1 MLKNKRVNRWLL
13 ACCLGGAWATHAV
26 PQEPADLVSLENLV
40 TQEAE
45 KSLPPI
51 VSPGELQSYRL
62 GLEVGDN
69 GPVIE
74 TPLEQS
80 PLEEDLS
87 YLGSIEPKSL
97 QPLGEPTNALP
108 EPQVPGPSTSPFFR
122 SWFFPPMGFTGGTSI
137 EPTERQN
144 TDHFIPIE
152 DRWRIGTPTWDRYG
166 KGHPPVDDYPFVQGA
181 WWDPYNQN
189 VLKGDY
195 PIAGQD
201 VFMRLG
207 FRTMNLAEYRQ
218 TPIPTTPTEATQNP
232 GEFEFFGDPN
242 QFLFAQYNSAS
253 IDLFKGDSVF
263 RPFDW
268 RFKVNVIFNQ
278 NYLKVYELGVVS
290 PDVTDGTN
298 RHRTFWSLEEW
309 FYESKIADTSANY
322 DFVSVRAGSQF
333 FSSDFRGFI
342 FADTNRAVRIFGNR
356 LSNQDQF
363 NVLWFDQTEKDTN
376 SFLNTLDDRHQNTLI
391 ANYYRNDFVFPGYNT
406 QVSFHYNRDQAS
418 TKFDNNGFLVRP
430 DPVGVYAPHQVDAY
444 YLGWSGNGH
453 INRYNVSHAAYYVTG
468 RDELN
473 PLAGRPQDIHAF
485 MGALELSYDRDWARF
500 RCSYFYASGDSDPND
515 TQANGFDAIFD
526 NPNFAGGEFSYWNR
540 QQVRLFGV
548 NLVQRQSLIP
558 NLRSSKFQ
566 GQTNFVNPGIQL
578 VNFGFDADL
587 TTKFKW
593 INNANYLWFNQ
604 TESLEVYTFQEKV
617 RNEIGLDLSSGVEYR
632 PLLNNNILILGGI
645 SGLLVGNGFRD
656 LYQPLYGSV
665 PDLAAGFFEATFEY

>member
-1 MLKNKRVNRWLL
+1 
-13 ACCLGGAWATHAV
+13 
-26 PQEPADLVSLENLV
+26 
-40 TQEAE
+40 
-45 KSLPPI
+45 

-62 GLEVGDN
+62 GSGVQGI
-69 GPVIE
+69 GPASQA
-74 TPLEQS
+74 PLEQS

-97 QPLGEPTNALP
+97 QPLGAPTNALP

-122 SWFFPPMGFTGGTSI
+122 SWFFPPTGFTGGTSI

-207 FRTMNLAEYRQ
+207 FRTMNLVEYRQ

-232 GEFEFFGDPN
+232 GEFEFFGNPN

-309 FYESKIADTSANY
+309 FYESKIADTSPNY

-342 FADTNRAVRIFGNR
+342 FADTNRAVRLFGNR
-356 LSNQDQF
+356 LSNQDQY
-363 NVLWFDQTEKDTN
+363 NVIWFDQTEKDTN

-468 RDELN
+468 NDELN
-473 PLAGRPQDIHAF
+473 PLAGQAQDIHAF

-540 QQVRLFGV
+540 QQIKLFGV

-632 PLLNNNILILGGI
+632 PLLNNNILIVGGI

>member
-1 MLKNKRVNRWLL
+1 MLKYKRVNRWLL
-13 ACCLGGAWATHAV
+13 AGCLGGAWANYAF
-26 PQEPADLVSLENLV
+26 PQEPAYLVS
-40 TQEAE
+40 QEKE
-45 KSLPPI
+45 KLLPPI

-62 GLEVGDN
+62 GPGVQGN
-69 GPVIE
+69 GPE
-74 TPLEQS
+74 TQATQQQAPSQ
-80 PLEEDLS
+80 EDLS

-97 QPLGEPTNALP
+97 QPLGAPTNELP

-122 SWFFPPMGFTGGTSI
+122 SWFFPPTGFTGGTSV

-207 FRTMNLAEYRQ
+207 FRTTNLVEYRQ

-232 GEFEFFGDPN
+232 GEFEFFGNPN

-263 RPFDW
+263 RPIDW
-268 RFKVNVIFNQ
+268 RFKVNLIFNQ

-309 FYESKIADTSANY
+309 FYESKIADTSPNY

-342 FADTNRAVRIFGNR
+342 FADTNRAVRLFGNR
-356 LSNQDQF
+356 LSNQDQY
-363 NVLWFDQTEKDTN
+363 NVIWFDQTEKDTN
-376 SFLNTLDDRHQNTLI
+376 SFLNTFDDRHQNTLI

-418 TKFDNNGFLVRP
+418 TKFDDNGFLVRP

-473 PLAGRPQDIHAF
+473 PLAGLPQDIHAF

-500 RCSYFYASGDSDPND
+500 RCSYFYASGDADPND
-515 TQANGFDAIFD
+515 SQANGFDAIFD

-540 QQVRLFGV
+540 QQIKLFGV

-604 TESLEVYTFQEKV
+604 TEPLEVYTFQEKV

-632 PLLNNNILILGGI
+632 PLLNNNILIVGGI

>member
-1 MLKNKRVNRWLL
+1 M
-13 ACCLGGAWATHAV
+13 
-26 PQEPADLVSLENLV
+26 
-40 TQEAE
+40 
-45 KSLPPI
+45 PPI
-51 VSPGELQSYRL
+51 VSPGELRSYRL
-62 GLEVGDN
+62 GSGVQGD
-69 GPVIE
+69 GPA
-74 TPLEQS
+74 TKASQQQPPPQ
-80 PLEEDLS
+80 EDLS

-122 SWFFPPMGFTGGTSI
+122 SWFFPPTGFTGGTSV

-207 FRTMNLAEYRQ
+207 FRTTNLVEYRQ

-232 GEFEFFGDPN
+232 GEFEFFGNPN

-309 FYESKIADTSANY
+309 FYESKIADTSPNY

-342 FADTNRAVRIFGNR
+342 FADTNRAVRLFGNR
-356 LSNQDQF
+356 LSNQDQY
-363 NVLWFDQTEKDTN
+363 NVIWFDQTEKDTN

-418 TKFDNNGFLVRP
+418 TKFDDNGFLVRP

-473 PLAGRPQDIHAF
+473 PLAGQAQDIHAF

-540 QQVRLFGV
+540 QQIKLFGV

-632 PLLNNNILILGGI
+632 PLLNNNILIVGGI

>member
-1 MLKNKRVNRWLL
+1 MLKYKRVNRWLL
-13 ACCLGGAWATHAV
+13 ASCLGGAWATYAF
-26 PQEPADLVSLENLV
+26 PQEPADLAS
-40 TQEAE
+40 QEKE
-45 KSLPPI
+45 KLLPPI

-62 GLEVGDN
+62 GPGVQGNL
-69 GPVIE
+69 PE
-74 TPLEQS
+74 TQATQQQAPSQ
-80 PLEEDLS
+80 EDLS

-97 QPLGEPTNALP
+97 QPLGAPTNALP

-122 SWFFPPMGFTGGTSI
+122 SWFFPPTGFTGGTSV

-207 FRTMNLAEYRQ
+207 FRTTNLVEYRQ

-232 GEFEFFGDPN
+232 GEFEFFGNPN

-263 RPFDW
+263 RPIDW
-268 RFKVNVIFNQ
+268 RFKVNLIFNQ

-309 FYESKIADTSANY
+309 FYESKIADTSPNY

-342 FADTNRAVRIFGNR
+342 FADTNRAVRLFGNR
-356 LSNQDQF
+356 LSNQDQY
-363 NVLWFDQTEKDTN
+363 NVIWFDQTEKDTN
-376 SFLNTLDDRHQNTLI
+376 SFLNTFDDRHQNTLI

-418 TKFDNNGFLVRP
+418 TKFDANGFLVRP

-473 PLAGRPQDIHAF
+473 PLAGQAQDIHAF

-515 TQANGFDAIFD
+515 SQANGFDAIFD

-540 QQVRLFGV
+540 QQIKLFGV

-632 PLLNNNILILGGI
+632 PLLNNNILIVGGI

>member
-1 MLKNKRVNRWLL
+1 VLKYKRVNRWLL
-13 ACCLGGAWATHAV
+13 ASCLGGAWATYAF
-26 PQEPADLVSLENLV
+26 PQEPAYLVS
-40 TQEAE
+40 QEKE
-45 KSLPPI
+45 KLLPPI

-62 GLEVGDN
+62 GPGGQGN
-69 GPVIE
+69 APE
-74 TPLEQS
+74 TQATQPQAPS
-80 PLEEDLS
+80 QEDLS

-97 QPLGEPTNALP
+97 QPLGAPTNALP

-122 SWFFPPMGFTGGTSI
+122 SWFFPPTGFTGGTSV

-207 FRTMNLAEYRQ
+207 FRTTNLVEYRQ

-232 GEFEFFGDPN
+232 GEFEFFGNPN

-263 RPFDW
+263 RPIDW

-309 FYESKIADTSANY
+309 FYESKIADTSPNY

-342 FADTNRAVRIFGNR
+342 FADTNRAVRLFGNR
-356 LSNQDQF
+356 LSNQDQY
-363 NVLWFDQTEKDTN
+363 NVIWFDQTEKDTN
-376 SFLNTLDDRHQNTLI
+376 SFLNTFDDRHQNTLI

-418 TKFDNNGFLVRP
+418 TKFDDNGFLVRP

-473 PLAGRPQDIHAF
+473 PLAGLPQDIHAF

-500 RCSYFYASGDSDPND
+500 RCSYFYASGDADPND
-515 TQANGFDAIFD
+515 SQANGFDAIFD

-540 QQVRLFGV
+540 QQIKLFGV

-604 TESLEVYTFQEKV
+604 TEPLEVYTFQEKV

-632 PLLNNNILILGGI
+632 PLLNNNILIVGGI

>member
-1 MLKNKRVNRWLL
+1 MLKYKRVNRWLL
-13 ACCLGGAWATHAV
+13 ASCLGGAWATYAF
-26 PQEPADLVSLENLV
+26 PQEPADLLSQAVS
-40 TQEAE
+40 QEKE
-45 KSLPPI
+45 KLLPPI
-51 VSPGELQSYRL
+51 VSPRELQSYRL
-62 GLEVGDN
+62 GSEIQGN
-69 GPVIE
+69 GPA
-74 TPLEQS
+74 TKTTLQRAPPQ
-80 PLEEDLS
+80 EDLS

-97 QPLGEPTNALP
+97 QPLGEPTNSLP

-122 SWFFPPMGFTGGTSI
+122 SWFFPPTGYTGGTSV

-207 FRTMNLAEYRQ
+207 FRTMNLVEYRQ

-232 GEFEFFGDPN
+232 GEFEFFGNPN

-309 FYESKIADTSANY
+309 FYESKIADTSPNY

-342 FADTNRAVRIFGNR
+342 FADTNRAVRLFGNR
-356 LSNQDQF
+356 LSNQDQY
-363 NVLWFDQTEKDTN
+363 NVIWFDQTEKDTN

-418 TKFDNNGFLVRP
+418 TKFDDNGFLVRP

-473 PLAGRPQDIHAF
+473 PLAGQAQDIHAF

-632 PLLNNNILILGGI
+632 PLLNNNILIVGGI

>member
-1 MLKNKRVNRWLL
+1 
-13 ACCLGGAWATHAV
+13 
-26 PQEPADLVSLENLV
+26 
-40 TQEAE
+40 
-45 KSLPPI
+45 
-51 VSPGELQSYRL
+51 
-62 GLEVGDN
+62 
-69 GPVIE
+69 
-74 TPLEQS
+74 
-80 PLEEDLS
+80 LS

-97 QPLGEPTNALP
+97 QPLGEPTNSLP

-122 SWFFPPMGFTGGTSI
+122 SWFFPPTGFTGGTSV

-207 FRTMNLAEYRQ
+207 FRTMNLVEYRQ

-232 GEFEFFGDPN
+232 GEFEFFGNPN

-309 FYESKIADTSANY
+309 FYESKIADTSPNY

-342 FADTNRAVRIFGNR
+342 FADTNRAVRLFGNR
-356 LSNQDQF
+356 LSNQDQY
-363 NVLWFDQTEKDTN
+363 NVIWFDQTEKDTN

-418 TKFDNNGFLVRP
+418 TKFDDNGFLVRP

-473 PLAGRPQDIHAF
+473 PLAGQAQDIHAF

-632 PLLNNNILILGGI
+632 PLLNNNILIVGGI

>member
-1 MLKNKRVNRWLL
+1 MLKYKRVNSWLL
-13 ACCLGGAWATHAV
+13 ASCLGAAWVNHAFA
-26 PQEPADLVSLENLV
+26 QEPSDLVSQENLV
-40 TQEAE
+40 SQEVE

-51 VSPGELQSYRL
+51 VSPEDLESYRL
-62 GLEVGDN
+62 GSGGQGI
-69 GPVIE
+69 GPASRAR
-74 TPLEQS
+74 LEQS
-80 PLEEDLS
+80 PFEEDLS
-87 YLGSIEPKSL
+87 YLGSTEPKSL
-97 QPLGEPTNALP
+97 QPLGAPTNALP
-108 EPQVPGPSTSPFFR
+108 EPQVLGPSTSPFFR
-122 SWFFPPMGFTGGTSI
+122 SWFFPPTGFTGGTSI

-166 KGHPPVDDYPFVQGA
+166 KGHPPVDDYPFIQGA

-207 FRTMNLAEYRQ
+207 FRTMNLTEYRQ

-232 GEFEFFGDPN
+232 GEFEFFGNPN

-309 FYESKIADTSANY
+309 FYESKIADTSPNY

-342 FADTNRAVRIFGNR
+342 FADTNRAVRLFGNR
-356 LSNQDQF
+356 LSNQDQY
-363 NVLWFDQTEKDTN
+363 NVIWFDQTEKDTN

-468 RDELN
+468 NDELN
-473 PLAGRPQDIHAF
+473 PLAGRAQEIHAF

-632 PLLNNNILILGGI
+632 PLLNNNILIVGGI

>member
-1 MLKNKRVNRWLL
+1 MSL
-13 ACCLGGAWATHAV
+13 THA
-26 PQEPADLVSLENLV
+26 QEPLSGQNANEQ
-40 TQEAE
+40 TQR
-45 KSLPPI
+45 SLPPV
-51 VSPGELQSYRL
+51 VSASELR
-62 GLEVGDN
+62 GAKLEGR
-69 GPVIE
+69 
-74 TPLEQS
+74 EQDAPDS
-80 PLEEDLS
+80 QALFRDDPS
-87 YLGSIEPKSL
+87 YLGSDEPKSL
-97 QPLGEPTNALP
+97 QPPGSTENSLP
-108 EPQVPGPSTSPFFR
+108 EAKTPGPETSPFFR
-122 SWFFPPMGFTGGTSI
+122 SFFFAPAGFTGGTSI
-137 EPTERQN
+137 DPTERQN
-144 TDHFIPIE
+144 TDHFVPIE
-152 DRWRIGTPTWDRYG
+152 DRWRIGTPLWDRYG
-166 KGHPPVDDYPFVQGA
+166 KGHPPVDDYPFIQGA

-207 FRTMNLAEYRQ
+207 FRTQNIAEYRQ

-232 GEFEFFGDPN
+232 GEFEFFGNPN
-242 QFLFAQYNSAS
+242 QFFFTQYNSAS

-268 RFKVNVIFNQ
+268 RIKANVIFNQ

-298 RHRTFWSLEEW
+298 RHRTFWALEEW
-309 FYESKIADTSANY
+309 FYESKIADTSPNY

-333 FSSDFRGFI
+333 FTSDFRGFI
-342 FADTNRAVRIFGNR
+342 FSDTNRAVRLFGNR
-356 LSNQDQF
+356 LSNQDQY

-376 SFLNTLDDRHQNTLI
+376 SLLNTFDDRHQNTLI
-391 ANYYRNDFVFPGYNT
+391 ANYYRNDFIFPGYNA

-418 TKFDNNGFLVRP
+418 TKFDTNGFLVRP
-430 DPVGVYAPHQVDAY
+430 DPVGVYAPHRVDSY
-444 YLGWSGNGH
+444 YLGWTGNGH

-468 RDELN
+468 HDELN
-473 PLAGRPQDIHAF
+473 PLAGSSQDINAF
-485 MGALELSYDRDWARF
+485 MTALELSYDRDWARF

-515 TQANGFDAIFD
+515 SQANGFDAIFD

-540 QQVRLFGV
+540 QQIRLFGV

-578 VNFGFDADL
+578 INFGFDADL
-587 TTKFKW
+587 TTKVKW
-593 INNANYLWFNQ
+593 INNANYLWFNH
-604 TESLEVYTFQEKV
+604 TAPLEVYTFQGKV
-617 RNEIGLDLSSGVEYR
+617 RDEIGLDLSSGVEYR
-632 PLLNNNILILGGI
+632 PLLNNNIIVVGGI
-645 SGLLVGNGFRD
+645 SGLIVGDGFRD

>member
-1 MLKNKRVNRWLL
+1 VLKYKRVNRWLL
-13 ACCLGGAWATHAV
+13 AGCLGGAWANYAF
-26 PQEPADLVSLENLV
+26 PQEPAYLVS
-40 TQEAE
+40 QEKE
-45 KSLPPI
+45 KLLPPI

-62 GLEVGDN
+62 GPGVQGN
-69 GPVIE
+69 GPE
-74 TPLEQS
+74 TQATQQQAPSQ
-80 PLEEDLS
+80 EDLS

-97 QPLGEPTNALP
+97 QPLGAPTNELP

-122 SWFFPPMGFTGGTSI
+122 SWFFPPTGFTGGTSV

-207 FRTMNLAEYRQ
+207 FRTTNLVEYRQ

-232 GEFEFFGDPN
+232 GEFEFFGNPN

-263 RPFDW
+263 RPIDW
-268 RFKVNVIFNQ
+268 RFKVNLIFNQ

-309 FYESKIADTSANY
+309 FYESKIADTSPNY

-342 FADTNRAVRIFGNR
+342 FADTNRAVRLFGNR
-356 LSNQDQF
+356 LSNQDQY
-363 NVLWFDQTEKDTN
+363 NVIWFDQTEKDTN
-376 SFLNTLDDRHQNTLI
+376 SFLNTFDDRHQNTLI

-418 TKFDNNGFLVRP
+418 TKFDDNGFLVRP

-473 PLAGRPQDIHAF
+473 PLAGLPQDIHAF

-540 QQVRLFGV
+540 QQIKLFGV

-632 PLLNNNILILGGI
+632 PLLNNNILIVGGI

>member
-1 MLKNKRVNRWLL
+1 VLKFKRGFNWVL
-13 ACCLGGAWATHAV
+13 ATSIGGGFVSLAHA
-26 PQEPADLVSLENLV
+26 QEPLLGQNATEQ
-40 TQEAE
+40 TQR
-45 KSLPPI
+45 SLPPV
-51 VSPGELQSYRL
+51 VSATEIRGAKLE
-62 GLEVGDN
+62 GLEQD
-69 GPVIE
+69 PPE
-74 TPLEQS
+74 SQTPFRDD
-80 PLEEDLS
+80 PS
-87 YLGSIEPKSL
+87 YLGAEEPKSL
-97 QPLGEPTNALP
+97 QPPGAPENSLP
-108 EPQVPGPSTSPFFR
+108 EAKTSGPETSPFFR
-122 SWFFPPMGFTGGTSI
+122 SFFFAPAGFTGGTSI
-137 EPTERQN
+137 DPTERQN
-144 TDHFIPIE
+144 TDHFVPIE
-152 DRWRIGTPTWDRYG
+152 DRWRIGTPLWDRYG

-207 FRTMNLAEYRQ
+207 FRTQNIAEYRQ

-232 GEFEFFGDPN
+232 GEFEFFGNPN
-242 QFLFAQYNSAS
+242 QFFFTQYNSAS

-268 RFKVNVIFNQ
+268 RIKANVIFNQ

-298 RHRTFWSLEEW
+298 RHRTFWALEEW
-309 FYESKIADTSANY
+309 FYESKIADTSPNY

-333 FSSDFRGFI
+333 FTSDFRGFI
-342 FADTNRAVRIFGNR
+342 FSDTNRAVRLFGNR
-356 LSNQDQF
+356 LSNQDQY

-376 SFLNTLDDRHQNTLI
+376 SLLNTFDDRHQNTLI
-391 ANYYRNDFVFPGYNT
+391 ANYYRNDFIFPGYNA

-418 TKFDNNGFLVRP
+418 TKFDTNGFLVRP
-430 DPVGVYAPHQVDAY
+430 DPVGVYAPHRVDSY
-444 YLGWSGNGH
+444 YLGWTGNGH
-453 INRYNVSHAAYYVTG
+453 INRCNISHAAYYVTG
-468 RDELN
+468 HDELN
-473 PLAGRPQDIHAF
+473 PLAGSSQDINAF
-485 MGALELSYDRDWARF
+485 MTALELSYDRDWARF

-515 TQANGFDAIFD
+515 SQANGFDAIFD

-540 QQVRLFGV
+540 QQIRLFGV

-578 VNFGFDADL
+578 INFGFDADL
-587 TTKFKW
+587 TTKVKW
-593 INNANYLWFNQ
+593 INNANYLWFNH
-604 TESLEVYTFQEKV
+604 TAPLEVYTFQGRV
-617 RNEIGLDLSSGVEYR
+617 RDEIGLDLSSGVEYR
-632 PLLNNNILILGGI
+632 PLLNNNIIVVGGI
-645 SGLLVGNGFRD
+645 SGLIVGDGFRD

>member
-1 MLKNKRVNRWLL
+1 MLKYKRVNRWLL
-13 ACCLGGAWATHAV
+13 ASCLGGAWASYAF
-26 PQEPADLVSLENLV
+26 PQEPVYLVS
-40 TQEAE
+40 QEKE
-45 KSLPPI
+45 KLLPPI

-62 GLEVGDN
+62 GPGVQGNVLETQATQQQA
-69 GPVIE
+69 PS
-74 TPLEQS
+74 Q
-80 PLEEDLS
+80 EDLS

-97 QPLGEPTNALP
+97 QPLGAPTNALP

-122 SWFFPPMGFTGGTSI
+122 SWFFPPTGFTGGTSV

-207 FRTMNLAEYRQ
+207 FRTTNLVEYRQ

-232 GEFEFFGDPN
+232 GEFEFFGNPN

-263 RPFDW
+263 RPIDW

-309 FYESKIADTSANY
+309 FYESKIADTSPNY

-342 FADTNRAVRIFGNR
+342 FADTNRAVRLFGNR
-356 LSNQDQF
+356 LSNQDQY
-363 NVLWFDQTEKDTN
+363 NVIWFDQTEKDTN
-376 SFLNTLDDRHQNTLI
+376 SFLNTFDDRHQNTLI

-418 TKFDNNGFLVRP
+418 TKFDDNGFLVRP

-468 RDELN
+468 NDELN
-473 PLAGRPQDIHAF
+473 PLAGQAQDIHAF

-540 QQVRLFGV
+540 QQIKLFGV

-632 PLLNNNILILGGI
+632 PLLNNNILIVGGI

>member
-1 MLKNKRVNRWLL
+1 VLKYKRVNRWLL
-13 ACCLGGAWATHAV
+13 AGCLGGAWANYAF
-26 PQEPADLVSLENLV
+26 PQEPAYLVS
-40 TQEAE
+40 QEKE
-45 KSLPPI
+45 KLLPPI

-62 GLEVGDN
+62 GPGVQGN
-69 GPVIE
+69 GPE
-74 TPLEQS
+74 TQATQQQAPSQ
-80 PLEEDLS
+80 EDLS

-122 SWFFPPMGFTGGTSI
+122 SWFFPPTGFTGGTSV

-207 FRTMNLAEYRQ
+207 FRTTNLVEYRQ

-232 GEFEFFGDPN
+232 GEFEFFGNPN

-263 RPFDW
+263 RPIDW
-268 RFKVNVIFNQ
+268 RFKVNLIFNQ

-309 FYESKIADTSANY
+309 FYESKIADTSPNY

-342 FADTNRAVRIFGNR
+342 FADTNRAVRLFGNR
-356 LSNQDQF
+356 LSNQDQY
-363 NVLWFDQTEKDTN
+363 NVIWFDQTEKDTN

-418 TKFDNNGFLVRP
+418 TKFDDNGFLVRP

-473 PLAGRPQDIHAF
+473 PLAGQAQDIHAF

-515 TQANGFDAIFD
+515 SQANGFDAIFD

-540 QQVRLFGV
+540 QQIKLFGV

-632 PLLNNNILILGGI
+632 PLLNNNILIVGGI

>member
-1 MLKNKRVNRWLL
+1 MLKFKRGFNWVL
-13 ACCLGGAWATHAV
+13 ATSIGGG
-26 PQEPADLVSLENLV
+26 LVSLAHSQEPLLGQNATEQ
-40 TQEAE
+40 TQR
-45 KSLPPI
+45 SLPPV
-51 VSPGELQSYRL
+51 VSATEIRGAKVE
-62 GLEVGDN
+62 GLEQD
-69 GPVIE
+69 PPE
-74 TPLEQS
+74 SQTPFRDD
-80 PLEEDLS
+80 PS
-87 YLGSIEPKSL
+87 YLGAEEPKSL
-97 QPLGEPTNALP
+97 QPPGAPENSLP
-108 EPQVPGPSTSPFFR
+108 EAKTSGPETSPFFR
-122 SWFFPPMGFTGGTSI
+122 SFFFAPAGFTGGTSI
-137 EPTERQN
+137 DPTERQN
-144 TDHFIPIE
+144 TDHFVPIE
-152 DRWRIGTPTWDRYG
+152 DRWRIGTPLWDRYG

-207 FRTMNLAEYRQ
+207 FRTQNIAEYRQ

-232 GEFEFFGDPN
+232 GEFEFFGNPN
-242 QFLFAQYNSAS
+242 QFFFTQYNSAS

-268 RFKVNVIFNQ
+268 RIKANVIFNQ

-298 RHRTFWSLEEW
+298 RHRTFWALEEW
-309 FYESKIADTSANY
+309 FYESKIADTSPNY

-333 FSSDFRGFI
+333 FTSDFRGFI
-342 FADTNRAVRIFGNR
+342 FSDTNRAVRLFGNR
-356 LSNQDQF
+356 LSNQDQY

-376 SFLNTLDDRHQNTLI
+376 SLLNTFDDRHQNTLI
-391 ANYYRNDFVFPGYNT
+391 ANYYRNDFIFPGYNA

-418 TKFDNNGFLVRP
+418 TKFDTNGFLVRP
-430 DPVGVYAPHQVDAY
+430 DPVGVYAPHRVDSY
-444 YLGWSGNGH
+444 YLGWTGNGH
-453 INRYNVSHAAYYVTG
+453 INRYNISHAAYYVTG
-468 RDELN
+468 HDELN
-473 PLAGRPQDIHAF
+473 PLAGSSQDINAF
-485 MGALELSYDRDWARF
+485 MTALELSYDRDWARF

-515 TQANGFDAIFD
+515 SQANGFDAIFD

-540 QQVRLFGV
+540 QQIRLFGV

-578 VNFGFDADL
+578 INFGFDADL
-587 TTKFKW
+587 TTKVKW
-593 INNANYLWFNQ
+593 INNANYLWFNH
-604 TESLEVYTFQEKV
+604 TAPLEVYTFQGRV
-617 RNEIGLDLSSGVEYR
+617 RDEIGLDLSSGVEYR
-632 PLLNNNILILGGI
+632 PLLNNNIIVVGGI
-645 SGLLVGNGFRD
+645 SGLIVGDGFRD

>member
-1 MLKNKRVNRWLL
+1 VLKYKRVNRWLL
-13 ACCLGGAWATHAV
+13 AGCLGGAWANYAF
-26 PQEPADLVSLENLV
+26 PQEPAYLVS
-40 TQEAE
+40 QEKE
-45 KSLPPI
+45 KLLPPI

-62 GLEVGDN
+62 GPGVQGN
-69 GPVIE
+69 GPE
-74 TPLEQS
+74 TQATQQQAPSQ
-80 PLEEDLS
+80 EDLS

-97 QPLGEPTNALP
+97 QPLGAPTNELP

-122 SWFFPPMGFTGGTSI
+122 SWFFPPTGFTGGTSV

-207 FRTMNLAEYRQ
+207 FRTTNLVEYRQ

-232 GEFEFFGDPN
+232 GEFEFFGNPN

-263 RPFDW
+263 RPIDW
-268 RFKVNVIFNQ
+268 RFKVNLIFNQ

-309 FYESKIADTSANY
+309 FYESKIADTSPNY

-342 FADTNRAVRIFGNR
+342 FADTNRAVRLFGNR
-356 LSNQDQF
+356 LSNQDQY
-363 NVLWFDQTEKDTN
+363 NVIWFDQTEKDTN

-418 TKFDNNGFLVRP
+418 TKFDDNGFLVRP

-473 PLAGRPQDIHAF
+473 PLAGQAQDIHAF

-540 QQVRLFGV
+540 QQIKLFGV

-632 PLLNNNILILGGI
+632 PLLNNNILIVGGI

>member
-1 MLKNKRVNRWLL
+1 MVS
-13 ACCLGGAWATHAV
+13 
-26 PQEPADLVSLENLV
+26 QEK
-40 TQEAE
+40 E
-45 KSLPPI
+45 KLLPPI

-62 GLEVGDN
+62 GPGVQGN
-69 GPVIE
+69 GPE
-74 TPLEQS
+74 TQATQQQAPSQ
-80 PLEEDLS
+80 EDLS

-97 QPLGEPTNALP
+97 QPLGAPTNELP

-122 SWFFPPMGFTGGTSI
+122 SWFFPPTGFTGGTSV

-207 FRTMNLAEYRQ
+207 FRTTNLVEYRQ

-232 GEFEFFGDPN
+232 GEFEFFGNPN

-263 RPFDW
+263 RPIDW
-268 RFKVNVIFNQ
+268 RFKVNLIFNQ

-309 FYESKIADTSANY
+309 FYESKIADTSPNY

-342 FADTNRAVRIFGNR
+342 FADTNRAVRLFGNR
-356 LSNQDQF
+356 LSNQDQY
-363 NVLWFDQTEKDTN
+363 NVIWFDQTEKDTN
-376 SFLNTLDDRHQNTLI
+376 SFLNTFDDRHQNTLI

-418 TKFDNNGFLVRP
+418 TKFDDNGFLVRP

-473 PLAGRPQDIHAF
+473 PLAGQAQDIHAF

-515 TQANGFDAIFD
+515 SQANGFDAIFD

-540 QQVRLFGV
+540 QQIKLFGV

-632 PLLNNNILILGGI
+632 PLLNNNILIVGGI

>member
-1 MLKNKRVNRWLL
+1 M
-13 ACCLGGAWATHAV
+13 
-26 PQEPADLVSLENLV
+26 
-40 TQEAE
+40 
-45 KSLPPI
+45 PPI
-51 VSPGELQSYRL
+51 VSPGELRSYRL
-62 GLEVGDN
+62 GSGVQGN
-69 GPVIE
+69 GPA
-74 TPLEQS
+74 TKASQQQPPPQ
-80 PLEEDLS
+80 EDLS

-122 SWFFPPMGFTGGTSI
+122 SWFFPPTGFTGGTSV

-207 FRTMNLAEYRQ
+207 FRTTNLVEYRQ

-232 GEFEFFGDPN
+232 GEFEFFGNPN

-309 FYESKIADTSANY
+309 FYESKIADTSPNY

-342 FADTNRAVRIFGNR
+342 FADTNRAVRLFGNR
-356 LSNQDQF
+356 LSNQDQY
-363 NVLWFDQTEKDTN
+363 NVIWFDQTEKDTN
-376 SFLNTLDDRHQNTLI
+376 SFLNTFDDRHQNTLI

-418 TKFDNNGFLVRP
+418 TKFDDNGFLVRP

-473 PLAGRPQDIHAF
+473 PLAGQAQDIHAF

-540 QQVRLFGV
+540 QQIKLFGV

-632 PLLNNNILILGGI
+632 PLLNNNILIVGGI

>member
-1 MLKNKRVNRWLL
+1 MLKYKRVNRWLL
-13 ACCLGGAWATHAV
+13 ASCLGGAWATYAF
-26 PQEPADLVSLENLV
+26 PQEPVYLAS
-40 TQEAE
+40 QEKE
-45 KSLPPI
+45 KLLPPI

-62 GLEVGDN
+62 GPGVQGN
-69 GPVIE
+69 VPE
-74 TPLEQS
+74 TQATQQQAPSQ
-80 PLEEDLS
+80 EDLS

-97 QPLGEPTNALP
+97 QPLGAPTNALP

-122 SWFFPPMGFTGGTSI
+122 SWFFPPTGFAGGTSV

-207 FRTMNLAEYRQ
+207 FRTTNLVEYRQ

-232 GEFEFFGDPN
+232 GEFEFFGNPN

-263 RPFDW
+263 RPIDW
-268 RFKVNVIFNQ
+268 RFKVNLIFNQ

-309 FYESKIADTSANY
+309 FYESKIADTSPNY

-342 FADTNRAVRIFGNR
+342 FADTNRAVRLFGNR
-356 LSNQDQF
+356 LSNQDQY
-363 NVLWFDQTEKDTN
+363 NVIWFDQTEKDTN
-376 SFLNTLDDRHQNTLI
+376 SFLNTFDDRHQNTLI

-418 TKFDNNGFLVRP
+418 TKFDDNGFLVRP

-473 PLAGRPQDIHAF
+473 PLAGQAQDIHAF

-515 TQANGFDAIFD
+515 SQANGFDAIFD

-540 QQVRLFGV
+540 QQIKLFGV

-632 PLLNNNILILGGI
+632 PLLNNNILIVGGI

>member
-1 MLKNKRVNRWLL
+1 
-13 ACCLGGAWATHAV
+13 
-26 PQEPADLVSLENLV
+26 
-40 TQEAE
+40 
-45 KSLPPI
+45 LPPI
-51 VSPGELQSYRL
+51 VSPGERQADGFKSEST
-62 GLEVGDN
+62 GLEQTSGRLAQDD
-69 GPVIE
+69 P
-74 TPLEQS
+74 S
-80 PLEEDLS
+80 C
-87 YLGSIEPKSL
+87 LGSIEPKSL
-97 QPLGEPTNALP
+97 QSLDTPANRLP
-108 EPQVPGPSTSPFFR
+108 EAQVPGPSTSPFFR
-122 SWFFPPMGFTGGTSI
+122 SWFFPPAGYTGGTSV
-137 EPTERQN
+137 EPTETQN
-144 TDHFIPIE
+144 TDHFVPIE
-152 DRWRIGTPTWDRYG
+152 DRWRIGTPNWDRYG
-166 KGHPPVDDYPFVQGA
+166 KGHPPLDDYPFVQGA

-207 FRTMNLAEYRQ
+207 FRTQNLVEYRQ

-232 GEFEFFGDPN
+232 GEFEFFGNPN
-242 QFLFAQYNSAS
+242 QFLFTQYNSAS

-290 PDVTDGTN
+290 PDVTEGTN

-309 FYESKIADTSANY
+309 FYESKIADTSPNY

-342 FADTNRAVRIFGNR
+342 FADTNRAVRLFGNR
-356 LSNQDQF
+356 LSNQDQY

-376 SFLNTLDDRHQNTLI
+376 SLLNTLDDRHQNTLI
-391 ANYYRNDFVFPGYNT
+391 ANYYRNDFVFPGYNA

-418 TKFDNNGFLVRP
+418 TKFDTNGFLVRP
-430 DPVGVYAPHQVDAY
+430 DPVGVYAPHQVDSY
-444 YLGWSGNGH
+444 YLGWTGNGH

-468 RDELN
+468 TDELN
-473 PLAGRPQDIHAF
+473 PLAGQAQDINAF
-485 MGALELSYDRDWARF
+485 MTALELSYDRDWARF
-500 RCSYFYASGDSDPND
+500 RCSYFYASGDSDPTD
-515 TQANGFDAIFD
+515 TQANGFDAILD

-540 QQVRLFGV
+540 QQIKLFGV

-604 TESLEVYTFQEKV
+604 TETLEIYTFQEKV
-617 RNEIGLDLSSGVEYR
+617 HTEIGLDLSSGVEYR
-632 PLLNNNILILGGI
+632 PLLNNNILIVGGI
-645 SGLLVGNGFRD
+645 SGLLVGQGFRD
-656 LYQPLYGSV
+656 LYQPLYGDV
-665 PDLAAGFFEATFEY
+665 PDQAAGFFEATFEY

>member
-1 MLKNKRVNRWLL
+1 VLKYKRVNRWLL
-13 ACCLGGAWATHAV
+13 ASCLGGAWATYAF
-26 PQEPADLVSLENLV
+26 PQEPVYLAS
-40 TQEAE
+40 QEKE
-45 KSLPPI
+45 KLLPPI

-62 GLEVGDN
+62 GPGVQGN
-69 GPVIE
+69 GPE
-74 TPLEQS
+74 TQATQQQAPSQ
-80 PLEEDLS
+80 EDLS

-97 QPLGEPTNALP
+97 QPLGAPTNALP

-122 SWFFPPMGFTGGTSI
+122 SWFFPPTGFTGGTSV

-207 FRTMNLAEYRQ
+207 FRTTNLVEYRQ

-232 GEFEFFGDPN
+232 GEFEFFGNPN

-263 RPFDW
+263 RPIDW

-309 FYESKIADTSANY
+309 FYESKIADTSPNY

-342 FADTNRAVRIFGNR
+342 FADTNRAVRLFGNR
-356 LSNQDQF
+356 LSNQDQY
-363 NVLWFDQTEKDTN
+363 NVIWFDQTEKDTN
-376 SFLNTLDDRHQNTLI
+376 SFLNTFDDRHQNTLI

-418 TKFDNNGFLVRP
+418 TKFDDNGFLVRP

-473 PLAGRPQDIHAF
+473 PLAGQAQDIHAF

-515 TQANGFDAIFD
+515 SQANGFDAIFD

-540 QQVRLFGV
+540 QQIKLFGV

-632 PLLNNNILILGGI
+632 PLLNNNILIVGGI

>member
-1 MLKNKRVNRWLL
+1 MLKYKRVNRWLL
-13 ACCLGGAWATHAV
+13 ASCLGGAWATYAF
-26 PQEPADLVSLENLV
+26 PQEPADLVS
-40 TQEAE
+40 QEKE
-45 KSLPPI
+45 KLLPPI

-62 GLEVGDN
+62 GPGGQGNV
-69 GPVIE
+69 PE
-74 TPLEQS
+74 TQATQQQAPSQ
-80 PLEEDLS
+80 EDLS

-97 QPLGEPTNALP
+97 QPLGAPTNALP

-122 SWFFPPMGFTGGTSI
+122 SWFFPPTGFTGGTSV

-207 FRTMNLAEYRQ
+207 FRTTNLVEYRQ

-232 GEFEFFGDPN
+232 GEFEFFGNPN

-263 RPFDW
+263 RPIDW
-268 RFKVNVIFNQ
+268 RFKVNLIFNQ

-309 FYESKIADTSANY
+309 FYESKIADTSPNY

-342 FADTNRAVRIFGNR
+342 FADTNRAVRLFGNR
-356 LSNQDQF
+356 LSNQDQY
-363 NVLWFDQTEKDTN
+363 NVIWFDQTEKDTN
-376 SFLNTLDDRHQNTLI
+376 SFLNTFDDRHQNTLI

-418 TKFDNNGFLVRP
+418 TKFDDNGFLVRP

-468 RDELN
+468 NDELN
-473 PLAGRPQDIHAF
+473 PLAGQAQDIHAF

-540 QQVRLFGV
+540 QQIKLFGV

-632 PLLNNNILILGGI
+632 PLLNNNILIVGGI

>member
-1 MLKNKRVNRWLL
+1 M
-13 ACCLGGAWATHAV
+13 
-26 PQEPADLVSLENLV
+26 
-40 TQEAE
+40 
-45 KSLPPI
+45 PPI
-51 VSPGELQSYRL
+51 VSPGELRSYRL
-62 GLEVGDN
+62 GSGVQGD
-69 GPVIE
+69 GPA
-74 TPLEQS
+74 TKASQQQPPPQ
-80 PLEEDLS
+80 EDLS

-122 SWFFPPMGFTGGTSI
+122 SWFFPPTGFTGGTSV

-207 FRTMNLAEYRQ
+207 FRTTNLVEYRQ

-232 GEFEFFGDPN
+232 GEFEFFGNPN

-298 RHRTFWSLEEW
+298 RHRKFWSLEEW
-309 FYESKIADTSANY
+309 FYESKIADTSPNY

-342 FADTNRAVRIFGNR
+342 FADTNRAVRLFGNR
-356 LSNQDQF
+356 LSNQDQY
-363 NVLWFDQTEKDTN
+363 NVIWFDQTEKDTN

-418 TKFDNNGFLVRP
+418 TKFDDNGFLVRP

-473 PLAGRPQDIHAF
+473 PLAGQAQDIHAF

-540 QQVRLFGV
+540 QQIKLFGV

-632 PLLNNNILILGGI
+632 PLLNNNILIVGGI

>member
-1 MLKNKRVNRWLL
+1 MLKYKRVNRWLL
-13 ACCLGGAWATHAV
+13 ASCLGGAWATHAV
-26 PQEPADLVSLENLV
+26 PQEPADLVS
-40 TQEAE
+40 QSKE

-51 VSPGELQSYRL
+51 VSPGELQSYRV
-62 GLEVGDN
+62 GLEAGDN
-69 GPVIE
+69 GPVIK

-97 QPLGEPTNALP
+97 QPLGAPTNALP

-122 SWFFPPMGFTGGTSI
+122 SWFFPPTGFTGGTSI

-207 FRTMNLAEYRQ
+207 FRTMNLVEYRQ

-232 GEFEFFGDPN
+232 GEFEFFGNPN

-309 FYESKIADTSANY
+309 FYESKISDTSPNY

-342 FADTNRAVRIFGNR
+342 FADTNRAVRLFGNR
-356 LSNQDQF
+356 LSNQDQY
-363 NVLWFDQTEKDTN
+363 NVIWFDQTEKDTN

-468 RDELN
+468 NDELN
-473 PLAGRPQDIHAF
+473 PLAGQAQDIHAF

-500 RCSYFYASGDSDPND
+500 RCSYFYASGDSDPSD

-540 QQVRLFGV
+540 QQIKLFGV

-632 PLLNNNILILGGI
+632 PLLNNNILIVGGI

-665 PDLAAGFFEATFEY
+665 PDQAAGFFEATFEY

>member
-1 MLKNKRVNRWLL
+1 VLKYKRVNRWLL
-13 ACCLGGAWATHAV
+13 ASCLGGAWATYAF
-26 PQEPADLVSLENLV
+26 PQEPSDLVS
-40 TQEAE
+40 QEISQEKE

-51 VSPGELQSYRL
+51 VSPVELRSYRL
-62 GLEVGDN
+62 GSGVQGD
-69 GPVIE
+69 GPA
-74 TPLEQS
+74 TKASQQQPPPQ
-80 PLEEDLS
+80 EDLS

-122 SWFFPPMGFTGGTSI
+122 SWFFPPTGFTGGTSV

-207 FRTMNLAEYRQ
+207 FRTTNLVEYRQ

-232 GEFEFFGDPN
+232 GEFEFFGNPN

-298 RHRTFWSLEEW
+298 RHRTFWSLDEW
-309 FYESKIADTSANY
+309 FYESKIADTSPNY

-342 FADTNRAVRIFGNR
+342 FADTNRAVRLFGNR
-356 LSNQDQF
+356 LSNQDQY
-363 NVLWFDQTEKDTN
+363 NVIWFDQTEKDTN
-376 SFLNTLDDRHQNTLI
+376 SFLNTFDDRHQNTLI

-418 TKFDNNGFLVRP
+418 TKFDDNGFLVRP

-473 PLAGRPQDIHAF
+473 PLAGQAQDIHAF

-540 QQVRLFGV
+540 QQIKLFGV

-632 PLLNNNILILGGI
+632 PLLNNNILIVGGI

>member
-1 MLKNKRVNRWLL
+1 VLKYKRVNRWLL
-13 ACCLGGAWATHAV
+13 ASCLGGAWATYAF
-26 PQEPADLVSLENLV
+26 PQEPSDLVS
-40 TQEAE
+40 QEKE

-62 GLEVGDN
+62 GSGFQGN
-69 GPVIE
+69 GPP
-74 TPLEQS
+74 TKASLQQPPPQ
-80 PLEEDLS
+80 EDLS

-97 QPLGEPTNALP
+97 QPLGAPTSALP

-122 SWFFPPMGFTGGTSI
+122 SWFFPPTGFTGGTSV

-207 FRTMNLAEYRQ
+207 FRTTNLVEYRQ

-232 GEFEFFGDPN
+232 GEFEFFGNPN

-298 RHRTFWSLEEW
+298 RHRTFWSLDEW
-309 FYESKIADTSANY
+309 FYESKIADTSPNY

-342 FADTNRAVRIFGNR
+342 FADTNRAVRLFGNR
-356 LSNQDQF
+356 LSNQDQY
-363 NVLWFDQTEKDTN
+363 NVIWFDQTEKDTN

-418 TKFDNNGFLVRP
+418 TKFDDNGFLVRP

-473 PLAGRPQDIHAF
+473 PLAGQAQDIHAF

-540 QQVRLFGV
+540 QQIKLFGV

-632 PLLNNNILILGGI
+632 PLLNNNILIVGGI

>member
-1 MLKNKRVNRWLL
+1 MLKYKRVNRWLL
-13 ACCLGGAWATHAV
+13 ASCLGGAWATHAV
-26 PQEPADLVSLENLV
+26 PQEPADLVS
-40 TQEAE
+40 QSKE

-62 GLEVGDN
+62 GSGVGDN
-69 GPVIE
+69 GPVIK

-97 QPLGEPTNALP
+97 QPLGAPTNALP

-122 SWFFPPMGFTGGTSI
+122 SWFFPPTGFTGGTSI

-207 FRTMNLAEYRQ
+207 FRTMNLVEYRQ

-232 GEFEFFGDPN
+232 GEFEFFGNPN

-309 FYESKIADTSANY
+309 FYESKISDTSPNY

-342 FADTNRAVRIFGNR
+342 FADTNRAVRLFGNR
-356 LSNQDQF
+356 LSNQDQY
-363 NVLWFDQTEKDTN
+363 NVIWFDQTEKDTN

-468 RDELN
+468 NDELN
-473 PLAGRPQDIHAF
+473 PLAGQAQDIHAF

-540 QQVRLFGV
+540 QQIKLFGV

-632 PLLNNNILILGGI
+632 PLLNNNILIVGGI

-665 PDLAAGFFEATFEY
+665 PDQAAGFFEATFEY